1 MSQGNNILDQLD
13 IHEIGVWP
21 LNFRILAL
29 FLILIGSMV
38 GSYFWL
44 LKDNVVN
51 LYSLQD
57 QENKLKNN
65 FVDAYGQAV
74 NLDAY
79 KKQMVDMQELLKK
92 LLQKLPSQGEI
103 PALLE
108 DISQQAISSGLEFE
122 LIRPEEPVDKGF
134 YFEQPIRMVLVGKY
148 HGFGNFATGLS
159 RLPRIVT
166 LHDFVISKKGSNKE
180 SQLLEI
186 NIYAKTYWY
195 ASKEK
200 L

>member
-1 MSQGNNILDQLD
+1 MSQSDNILDQLD

-29 FLILIGSMV
+29 FVVLAASMV
-38 GSYFWL
+38 GAYFWL
-44 LKDNVVN
+44 LKDNVMN
-51 LYSLQD
+51 LYSLQA
-57 QENKLKNN
+57 QQNKVKSS

-79 KKQMVDMQELLKK
+79 KKQMIDMQELLKK
-92 LLQKLPSQGEI
+92 LLQKLPAQGEI

-108 DISQQAISSGLEFE
+108 DISQQALSSGLEFE
-122 LIRPEEPVDKGF
+122 SIRPEEPIDKGF

-166 LHDFVISKKGSNKE
+166 LHNFTITKKGSNKD
-180 SQLLEI
+180 SQLLEMS
-186 NIYAKTYWY
+186 IYAKTYWY
-195 ASKEK
+195 AAKEK
-200 L
+200 V